1 MKVFTL
7 ENLRKVY
14 DELAVLLANWDS
26 IADYNGFSSVLIT
39 GIEKPV
45 HTSTGLCDTV
55 LYHAF
60 KDMPELAEKHLWST
74 FSGYS
79 GCYRYP
85 VGGEYEYEVKYCANL
100 YRNPERKRLAEHCYD
115 EIGMMIRLWSADPNY
130 YIEE

>member
-7 ENLRKVY
+7 ANLKTVY
-14 DELAVLLANWDS
+14 DELAVLLANWDY
-26 IADYNGFSSVLIT
+26 IADYDNCGAVLIT

-45 HTSTGLCDTV
+45 DTSRGLCGTV

-60 KDMPELAEKHLWST
+60 EDMPELAEYYLWSS

-79 GCYRYP
+79 GCQHYP
-85 VGGEYEYEVKYCANL
+85 VGGEYEYEEEYCDNL

-115 EIGMMIRLWSADPNY
+115 EIGMMIRLWSENPNY
-130 YIEE
+130 YTEE

>member
-14 DELAVLLANWDS
+14 DELAVLLANWDY
-26 IADYNGFSSVLIT
+26 IAECDGSSSVIIT

-45 HTSTGLCDTV
+45 DTSVGLCYTV

-60 KDMPELAEKHLWST
+60 SGRHALVEEHLWCT
-74 FSGYS
+74 FNGYS
-79 GCYRYP
+79 GCYHYP
-85 VGGEYEYEVKYCANL
+85 VGGEHEYEVEYCENL

-115 EIGMMIRLWSADPNY
+115 EIGMMIRLWSENPNY
-130 YIEE
+130 YTEE